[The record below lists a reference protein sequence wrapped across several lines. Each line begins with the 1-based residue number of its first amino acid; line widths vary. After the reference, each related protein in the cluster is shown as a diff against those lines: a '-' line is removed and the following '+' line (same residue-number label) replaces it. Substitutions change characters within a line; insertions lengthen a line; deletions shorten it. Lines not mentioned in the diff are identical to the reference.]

1 MAGTVGAERPR
12 VRRRPAVGDLDDV
25 REGHIAPPPARS
37 RPRLVLAG
45 VRELRADRTQSV
57 DDGVGRLRVIDG
69 HHGQSGIVPPVELTM
84 RPDGEQPHA
93 MTSSP
98 VIDADGHVLEP
109 RSAWADLD
117 ASIRPRIETDARGLD
132 HVIVGD
138 DEVFVA
144 KLGQMG
150 TPGTDVST
158 GATEPFPLE
167 RARAGSVRRRRPP
180 RRHGLGRDRR
190 RRPLPHDRAGLLGD
204 HRPRRGRADRP
215 GVQRLA
221 GVLLRGRPGP
231 LPGGGDGAV
240 PVAHRSGRANC
251 AGRAR
256 SSGSSPRSSAR
267 TRASVARS
275 STTSTSRSGPPP
287 RSSAIAI
294 GVHEG
299 FQPAVPRWGATARR
313 ATSS

>member
-1 MAGTVGAERPR
+1 
-12 VRRRPAVGDLDDV
+12 
-25 REGHIAPPPARS
+25 
-37 RPRLVLAG
+37 
-45 VRELRADRTQSV
+45 
-57 DDGVGRLRVIDG
+57 
-69 HHGQSGIVPPVELTM
+69 
-84 RPDGEQPHA
+84 

-167 RARAGSVRRRRPP
+167 RARRRSVRRCRPP

-240 PVAHRSGRANC
+240 PVPHRRG
-251 AGRAR
+251 AR
-256 SSGSSPRSSAR
+256 TAPGARGARVRRRVRPPEPVPRSLDRRRRLRAVLGRRRGAR
-267 TRASVARS
+267 RRDRCARGLPTRGAARW
-275 STTSTSRSGPPP
+275 
-287 RSSAIAI
+287 A
-294 GVHEG
+294 
-299 FQPAVPRWGATARR
+299 ATARR